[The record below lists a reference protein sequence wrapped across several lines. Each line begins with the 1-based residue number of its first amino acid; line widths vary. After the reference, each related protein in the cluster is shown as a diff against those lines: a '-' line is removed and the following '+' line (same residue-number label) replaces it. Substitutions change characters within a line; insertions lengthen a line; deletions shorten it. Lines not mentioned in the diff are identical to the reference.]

1 MVGFLVQVGSSSAH
15 FLSHAESSIPHGA
28 GWTIASEGVDIPFFA
43 SLAGVDFKTGVPVPS
58 GAEGTVAELGVGVVD
73 SAEGTVEAY

>member
-15 FLSHAESSIPHGA
+15 FLSHAESAVPHGA
-28 GWTIASEGVDIPFFA
+28 DWALASESVDIPFFA

-58 GAEGTVAELGVGVVD
+58 GANGTVAELGVGVVD
-73 SAEGTVEAY
+73 SAEGTVEAH